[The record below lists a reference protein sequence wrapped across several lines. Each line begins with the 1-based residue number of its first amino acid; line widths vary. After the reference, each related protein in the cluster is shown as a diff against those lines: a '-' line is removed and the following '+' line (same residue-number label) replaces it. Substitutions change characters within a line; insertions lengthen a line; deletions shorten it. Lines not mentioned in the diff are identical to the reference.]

1 VRFPGDSFSRL
12 APREEGGGSG
22 LNFIAAPL
30 MSTWA
35 REMSVMSGENWK
47 RWTLIAAGVLL
58 VLAIGGFLVAIL
70 VLGSPSHRGESRSA
84 PHSTTN

>member
-1 VRFPGDSFSRL
+1 
-12 APREEGGGSG
+12 
-22 LNFIAAPL
+22 
-30 MSTWA
+30 
-35 REMSVMSGENWK
+35 MSGENWK